1 MNTDNIIK
9 EILAKIEDVFDG
21 FDLPKTPYGRNEL
34 WEGIADYLKIKQS
47 RDKIEFYTSDYEY
60 TSEYI

>member
-9 EILAKIEDVFDG
+9 EILAEIEDVFDG

-34 WEGIADYLKIKQS
+34 
-47 RDKIEFYTSDYEY
+47 
-60 TSEYI
+60 